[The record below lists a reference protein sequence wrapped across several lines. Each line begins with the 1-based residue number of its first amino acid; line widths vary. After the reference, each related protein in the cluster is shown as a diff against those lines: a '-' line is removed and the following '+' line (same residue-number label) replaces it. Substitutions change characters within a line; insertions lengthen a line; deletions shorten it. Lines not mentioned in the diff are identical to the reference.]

1 MANLANLAELNPLL
15 TKELRGRMRGWRA
28 IGIMTG
34 YLFLLGGVTWL
45 VYLLISTTASESDIT
60 SAQLGKF
67 LLGTVVVFQF
77 FFVALLAPAFTA
89 GIITGEREKQ
99 TYDLLM
105 TTLLRPRSIILGKM
119 GAALA
124 WLLLLVLAVVP
135 LSSLSFLL
143 GGVALEELV
152 LALVVLLAA
161 TFFYGAIGLFWSSV
175 MRSTIAAVVLALLTI
190 GILLGLLPVLYF
202 MALTLISIANRGST
216 PEILQSPTVL
226 YFNELLLAGH
236 PLYAMGR
243 SEAYLLEG
251 KPIFFV
257 ETTLGGADVVVMHP
271 WLVFTLI
278 CLALGTLLIALAIR
292 NLPPVRR
299 RYGAYVGPVPGLTPV
314 APAGA
319 AAAVPD
325 LAPPPAPGISSAE
338 APGPVVGAPLPD
350 AARLETLPPWA
361 GGAAP
366 LAGAPA
372 PGPLP
377 PPPPYRG
384 VPDAVSPPA
393 PPPVMPPPGNPPPPP
408 DVSLKE

>member
-1 MANLANLAELNPLL
+1 MVNLANLAELNPLL

-28 IGIMTG
+28 IGILTG

-60 SAQLGKF
+60 SATLGKF

-105 TTLLRPRSIILGKM
+105 TTLLRPRSIVLGKM

-143 GGVALEELV
+143 GGVALEEVV
-152 LALVVLLAA
+152 LSLVVILAA
-161 TFFYGAIGLFWSSV
+161 VFFYGAIGLFWSSV

-190 GILLGLLPVLYF
+190 GILLGLLPVLYY
-202 MALTLISIANRGST
+202 MAFALIMIANRGT
-216 PEILQSPTVL
+216 IPDILQTPTFL
-226 YFNELLLAGH
+226 YFNELLLSGH

-257 ETTLGGADVVVMHP
+257 ETTLGGADVVVIHP

-278 CLALGTLLIALAIR
+278 CLAGGTLLIALAIH

-299 RYGAYVGPVPGLTPV
+299 RYGAYAGPVPGLGP
-314 APAGA
+314 GA
-319 AAAVPD
+319 VVS
-325 LAPPPAPGISSAE
+325 G
-338 APGPVVGAPLPD
+338 APGPEPAPLSTPD
-350 AARLETLPPWA
+350 SSGVAASGPVPPPLPAAARLETPPR
-361 GGAAP
+361 AAP
-366 LAGAPA
+366 GTAGAPG

-377 PPPPYRG
+377 PPPPPYRG
-384 VPDAVSPPA
+384 PAAAPAGLPPPPGAAAGNPA
-393 PPPVMPPPGNPPPPP
+393 PPP
-408 DVSLKE
+408 DVPTKE